1 MEEFF
6 IGALRVLGG
15 ACSVGLFID
24 FLLERVSYYLGYL
37 GVSILTLGKRPHKP
51 VSDAMRLRISYFG
64 ILLLVVIFAF
74 IIWLS

>member
-6 IGALRVLGG
+6 IGALRVLG
-15 ACSVGLFID
+15 ALVRWIIID

-51 VSDAMRLRISYFG
+51 VSDAMRFRISYFG

-74 IIWLS
+74 MIWLS